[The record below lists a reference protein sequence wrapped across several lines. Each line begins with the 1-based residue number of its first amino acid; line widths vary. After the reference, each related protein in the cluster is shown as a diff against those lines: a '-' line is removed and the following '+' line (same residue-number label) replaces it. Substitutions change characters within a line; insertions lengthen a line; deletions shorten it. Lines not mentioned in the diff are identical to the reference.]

1 MQTFLTL
8 KWNHIENLV
17 MVPRGSAGSIP
28 LATEKGYREGLSS
41 PCGIRLTFGGDTGGG
56 KPNN

>member
-1 MQTFLTL
+1 MQTFHSF
-8 KWNHIENLV
+8 KWNHIKTRV

-28 LATEKGYREGLSS
+28 LVIEKGYRGRSIKSLS
-41 PCGIRLTFGGDTGGG
+41 IRLTFGGDTGGG